1 MRQSAMTA
9 SHIYE
14 TVALL
19 KSNVKET
26 QEALEKTASVLG
38 KDSTAYRVI
47 KDAHVMAESE
57 LTNFINKTF
66 KEV

>member
-14 TVALL
+14 TVSLL
-19 KSNVKET
+19 KNNVQET
-26 QEALEKTASVLG
+26 QEALEKTAAVLG

-47 KDAHVMAESE
+47 KDAHVMAETE
-57 LTNFINKTF
+57 FTNFINKTF
-66 KEV
+66 REY